1 MAFNAKDKN
10 DYRIDDAIR
19 VKEVRLIGPKGES
32 LGIMPLFKAK
42 QKAEQLQ
49 LNLVEIAPN
58 NKPVVCKIMNYGKFK
73 FEKAKKEKENKKPT
87 LVIKEIKFRPGIEE
101 NDIQTKVKHIQKF
114 INSNYRVKVTVMFK
128 GRELN
133 HPELGNNL
141 INKVLDRIENIDTKN
156 QPKLEG
162 KNMTVIIDPSKEYSK
177 QYMQKKN
184 EVIKETIK

>member
-162 KNMTVIIDPSKEYSK
+162 KNMTVIIDPAKEYSK